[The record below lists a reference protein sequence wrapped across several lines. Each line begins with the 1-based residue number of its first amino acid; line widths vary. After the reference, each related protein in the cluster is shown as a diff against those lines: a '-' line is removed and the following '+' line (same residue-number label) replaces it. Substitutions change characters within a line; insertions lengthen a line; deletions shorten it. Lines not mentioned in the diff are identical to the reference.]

1 MKTLQKTGAD
11 GVVHLIPSIHVTFTA
26 RELAWLIDGMDAL
39 VSPPVRIKRALSR
52 ALLDLS
58 SRES

>member
-11 GVVHLIPSIHVTFTA
+11 GVVNLIPSIHVTFTA
-26 RELAWLIDGMDAL
+26 QELAWIIEGIDAL
-39 VSPPVRIKRALSR
+39 VSPPIRIKRALSR

-58 SRES
+58 ARES